1 MLYVL
6 HLLACLSH
14 CCFCETRNLFFS
26 QNQMCFSLQQLFSS
40 FQAGDYDCLQD
51 LMCCLIPLQSTQL
64 LEQAQAK
71 ALTNNTGNRSNNVSS
86 SDSNGKKDEESPIL
100 TASRHLL
107 QPNGSISG
115 QAVGDIVLQKFPT
128 FGSAIPTQMRV
139 PRPALA
145 SIDGRAPVT
154 HARIHRFVWDDF
166 GPALHQLGFG
176 RGDRIALVLPN
187 GPELALALVA
197 TAHWASAVPLN
208 ANGAVSELQADLRR
222 CGATLVIGPY
232 SGTIVNAATTKPQNS
247 AEENDNDRFHVVQGG
262 NDKDWS
268 AFRSIEKC
276 ARELKI
282 PFCGIVPS
290 PTEAG
295 IFRLQPTTTT
305 QPVSFDDAPPQPL
318 ESLRR
323 DGTTTKPCLEPNAAD
338 DECLLLFTS
347 GTTGNK
353 KLVPH
358 LMGDMLIAA
367 TTIALSWDLTPTDMN
382 CNLMPLFH
390 VGGIVR
396 QVFSPLFSGGGV
408 ICCPSFD
415 PFIFW
420 ALLEKE
426 IFTWYYAAPTM
437 HQLILQTGRTNGFIH
452 KNRKQLKL
460 RMIANAA
467 GGLLPSLAEE
477 MMDAFDANVRGL
489 TIIFLENLFVPVI
502 YLLAFLRCTQV
513 QLTFLVFLLLLDCRF
528 SLRTV

>member
-1 MLYVL
+1 
-6 HLLACLSH
+6 
-14 CCFCETRNLFFS
+14 
-26 QNQMCFSLQQLFSS
+26 
-40 FQAGDYDCLQD
+40 
-51 LMCCLIPLQSTQL
+51 MCCLIPLQSTQL
-64 LEQAQAK
+64 LEQAAAAQEQEQQAK
-71 ALTNNTGNRSNNVSS
+71 EVKQQL
-86 SDSNGKKDEESPIL
+86 DEESPIL
-100 TASRHLL
+100 VASRHLL

-115 QAVGDIVLQKFPT
+115 QAVGDVILPKFPT
-128 FGSAIPTQMRV
+128 FASAIPTQMKI
-139 PRPALA
+139 PRPAVA
-145 SIDGRAPVT
+145 SIDGRAPVM
-154 HARIHRFVWDDF
+154 HARIYEFVLQEF

-208 ANGAVSELQADLRR
+208 ANGASSELEADLRL
-222 CGATLVIGPY
+222 CGADLVIGPY
-232 SGTIVNAATTKPQNS
+232 CGAIAKVESTSKAGDDD
-247 AEENDNDRFHVVQGG
+247 DNRIHVAQGG
-262 NDKDWS
+262 GNSDKDWS
-268 AFRSIEKC
+268 GFRPIEEC
-276 ARELKI
+276 ARKLKI

-295 IFRLQPTTTT
+295 IFRLQPTVCAK
-305 QPVSFDDAPPQPL
+305 PVAFDDAPQRGL
-318 ESLRR
+318 ESIRNGVKR
-323 DGTTTKPCLEPNAAD
+323 SGLEPNTAD

-367 TTIALSWDLTPTDMN
+367 TTISLSWGLTPSDMN

-415 PFIFW
+415 PFVFW

-426 IFTWYYAAPTM
+426 KINWYYGAPTM
-437 HQLILQTGRTNGFIH
+437 HQLILQTGRSNGFIH
-452 KNRKQLKL
+452 RNKKKLKL

-477 MMDAFDANVRGL
+477 MMKAFDANVRC
-489 TIIFLENLFVPVI
+489 FVRTCIPVSGI
-502 YLLAFLRCTQV
+502 
-513 QLTFLVFLLLLDCRF
+513 
-528 SLRTV
+528 